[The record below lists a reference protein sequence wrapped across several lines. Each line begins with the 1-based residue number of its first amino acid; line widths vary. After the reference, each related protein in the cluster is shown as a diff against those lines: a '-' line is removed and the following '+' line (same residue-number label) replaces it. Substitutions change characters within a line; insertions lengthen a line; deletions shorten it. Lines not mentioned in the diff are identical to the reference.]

1 MNRRYLDIRRWL
13 KRCFFALMTALLVI
27 FEFNLNSGIQL
38 AVPFA
43 QAKSNSHQSNA
54 QSLVAQA
61 QKLYETGD
69 YTQAI
74 KILQQAIA
82 VFQTSG
88 DQLGQAMALSN
99 LALVVKQLGQIQASS
114 TYITKSLEILKT
126 HKNPQLLAQTLEIQ
140 GSLLLELGKTQ
151 EASDSWQQA
160 VKIYRQ
166 LGDEVGRIRSLINLA
181 QAEQTLGLYLQART
195 NLQDLAKSVE
205 KQPDSET
212 KITLFRS
219 LGNVLQ
225 LVGELDDSK
234 EYLQQSRNLA
244 EKLQL
249 PNQLAETLISL
260 GNIQRGFGNKANDQ
274 LNIINGER
282 PTPLRYVT
290 SNHNNPACEQ
300 TSECYQHYQQ
310 AIQFYEQA
318 ANVSNSPVVQVQ
330 AKLNQLSIL
339 LEMHNWSQARQLYTD
354 IQRRL
359 NQIPTNQTAISARI
373 NFALSLIHLKQAT
386 NVDILGWEDIA
397 QDLATAIQKARSID
411 DQRSEAYALGV
422 LGGVYLETKD
432 LVNAQKL
439 TEQGLKI
446 ALSMQMRSIAYL
458 WQWQLGYIFKKTRQI
473 PSAIA
478 SYKEAYDHL
487 EHLRTDL
494 VALNPDIQFS
504 FRDNVEPVYRQY
516 VDLLLQLQGQ
526 SQEVS
531 QGNLEK
537 ARDVIEALQLTELEN
552 FFRQACLQPSTK
564 NVDEVVDKSSAK
576 AAVVY
581 PIILK
586 DRLEIILKLPNKKE
600 LEHYTINQPATEIEK
615 NLEDLQRSLIEPDTI
630 NQVKKYSGKV
640 YDWLIKPRENKFVE
654 MNIKTLVFVLDGS
667 LRNIPMAVLYDQQN
681 QKFLIEK
688 YAVALAPGLQLVDP
702 KPLQR
707 RKIYALTAGVS
718 QEREFEKR
726 SFAPLKNVTYEL
738 DKIQSVIPKHKRLL
752 NQNFTEDNVRY
763 QIKQASYNVVHIATH
778 GQFSSN
784 ADQTFILTWEQLL
797 KVKDFDQLLR
807 LGNSSKSRAI
817 ELLVLSACQTAVGDK
832 RAALGLAGMAV
843 RAGARSTLATLWSVD
858 DGSTAEL
865 MIKFYKNLEDPKL
878 TKAEAL
884 RRAQLDLIDQYQI
897 PYYWAPYVLLGN
909 WL

>member
-1 MNRRYLDIRRWL
+1 
-13 KRCFFALMTALLVI
+13 MTALLVI

-82 VFQTSG
+82 AFQTSG

-160 VKIYRQ
+160 AKIYKQ

-225 LVGELDDSK
+225 LVGELGDSK
-234 EYLQQSRNLA
+234 IYLQKSYDLA

-249 PNQLAETLISL
+249 PDQLAETLISL
-260 GNIQRGFGNKANDQ
+260 GNMQRGCGNNANNQ
-274 LNIINGER
+274 QNGINGER
-282 PTPLRYVT
+282 PTPLRYVI
-290 SNHNNPACEQ
+290 SDPNNPIFKQA
-300 TSECYQHYQQ
+300 SKFYQQ
-310 AIQFYEQA
+310 AVQFYEQA
-318 ANVSNSPVVQVQ
+318 ASVSNSPVVQVQ
-330 AKLNQLSIL
+330 AKLNQLSVL

-359 NQIPTNQTAISARI
+359 NQIPTDQTAIFARI
-373 NFALSLIHLKQAT
+373 NFALSLIHLKQAI
-386 NVDILGWEDIA
+386 NVDIPGWEDIA

-432 LVNAQKL
+432 FVNAQKL

-458 WQWQLGYIFKKTRQI
+458 WQWQLGYIFKKTRKI

-516 VDLLLQLQGQ
+516 VDLLLQLQDQ

-537 ARDVIEALQLTELEN
+537 ARDVIEALQFTELEN
-552 FFRQACLQPSTK
+552 FFRQACLQASTE
-564 NVDEVVDKSSAK
+564 NVDEVVDKSGAK

-615 NLEDLQRSLIEPDTI
+615 NLEDLQRSLAEPDTI
-630 NQVKKYSGKV
+630 NQVKKSSRLV
-640 YDWLIKPRENKFVE
+640 YDWLIKPRENKLRE

-718 QEREFEKR
+718 QKHDINGQP
-726 SFAPLKNVTYEL
+726 FAPLKNVEVEL
-738 DKIQSVIPKHKRLL
+738 EQIQSAIPKHKQLL
-752 NQNFTEDNVRY
+752 NQSFTEDNVRS

-784 ADQTFILTWEQLL
+784 ADQTFILTWDQLL

-884 RRAQLDLIDQYQI
+884 RRAQLDLIYQYQI